1 MSSYTLEDN
10 SKISSELAD
19 HKIIVELANK
29 DLSVLDQE
37 NFIIFP
43 QQLSKSEDLNKDHY
57 IFEQRNGETRT
68 ANVVGIIS
76 DAKDEIRINSRFS
89 KAGLEDY
96 FLRYMLQTVLNY
108 NVVKTTF
115 NSTEELSY
123 YDLLVFL
130 FPYYLNEA
138 MRKGIYKEYV
148 NRKYNDANI
157 KGPIDVARHLK
168 VNTPFVGKAAYGT
181 REFSL
186 DNSVTQLIR
195 HTIEKLQN
203 EQSFLL
209 SSNEDIKENIRGIKR
224 VTNSYSRMK
233 RLDVIGKNILIPVK
247 HGYFEEYA
255 ALQKLCIQILRE
267 ERIGFGDDDNQING
281 IIVDVAWLW
290 EEFIWKL
297 TSWKHYGRKRNLATM
312 QFFKSLGSDS
322 QQHRYPDFEY
332 DGIPID
338 TKYKRNIDKRNDY
351 NQLATYIHLMSA
363 TKGGF
368 LQPTNDVSIS
378 GYSVLGELFGGG
390 ELFTYRFFIPQE
402 YTDYEDFQKQMK
414 HEEEYLKFLD
424 FRQAE

>member
-1 MSSYTLEDN
+1 MGSYTLMDN
-10 SKISSELAD
+10 SKISELAD
-19 HKIIVELANK
+19 HKIVVELANK

-43 QQLSKSEDLNKDHY
+43 QQLSESEDLNKDHY

-76 DAKDEIRINSRFS
+76 DDQDEIRINSRFS
-89 KAGLEDY
+89 KSGSEDY

-115 NSTEELSY
+115 NSTEEMSY

-148 NRKYNDANI
+148 NRKYNDANV
-157 KGPIDVARHLK
+157 KGPIDIVRHLK
-168 VNTPFVGKAAYGT
+168 ANTPFVGKIAYGT
-181 REFSL
+181 REFNL

-195 HTIEKLQN
+195 HTIEKLQA

-209 SSNEDIKENIRGIKR
+209 SSNEDIKENIRSIKR
-224 VTNSYSRMK
+224 VTNSYTRIK
-233 RLDVIGKNILIPVK
+233 RLDVIQKNILTPVK

-255 ALQKLCIQILRE
+255 ALQKICLQILRE

-290 EEFIWKL
+290 EEYICKL
-297 TSWKHYGRKRNLATM
+297 TAWKHYGRKRHLATM
-312 QFFKSLGSDS
+312 QFFKALGLDA

-338 TKYKRNIDKRNDY
+338 TKYKRNLDKRNDY
-351 NQLATYIHLMSA
+351 NQLVTYIHLMST

-368 LQPTNDVSIS
+368 LQPTSDSSIS
-378 GYSVLGELFGGG
+378 GYTVLGELFGGG
-390 ELFTYRFFIPQE
+390 ELFTYKFFIPQE
-402 YTDYEDFQKQMK
+402 YADYEDFQGQIKC
-414 HEEEYLKFLD
+414 EEERLKYLEF
-424 FRQAE
+424 